1 MSKPSETD
9 KRYDRY
15 AEIFDNPVDH
25 EVLERGNRVLHH
37 EFMENF
43 AQYVSVPRVRDLAD
57 EAQQESLRRTEG
69 DPARRAAELE
79 RQRDW
84 SPARHPIRA
93 KRQGR
98 SR

>member
-9 KRYDRY
+9 KRYERY
-15 AEIFDNPVDH
+15 ADIFDSPETAHSVEEGWRALHWSFVESWNPSGVVRQH
-25 EVLERGNRVLHH
+25 AEA
-37 EFMENF
+37 
-43 AQYVSVPRVRDLAD
+43 AQA
-57 EAQQESLRRTEG
+57 ESLRRTEG

>member
-25 EVLERGNRVLHH
+25 EVIERGNRVLHN

-43 AQYVSVPRVRDLAD
+43 ARYVGQPRVRDLAS
-57 EAQQESLRRTEG
+57 EAQAESLRRAG
-69 DPARRAAELE
+69 SNPARREAELE
-79 RQRDW
+79 HQRDW

>member
-1 MSKPSETD
+1 MSRPSETD
-9 KRYDRY
+9 KRYERY
-15 AEIFDNPVDH
+15 ADIFDSPETAHSIEEGWRALHWSFVEAYNPSGV
-25 EVLERGNRVLHH
+25 
-37 EFMENF
+37 
-43 AQYVSVPRVRDLAD
+43 VRQHAE
-57 EAQQESLRRTEG
+57 EAQRESLRRTQG

>member
-9 KRYDRY
+9 KRYEQY
-15 AEIFDNPVDH
+15 ANIFDAPETAHSIEEGWRALHWSFV
-25 EVLERGNRVLHH
+25 ERWDTRGH
-37 EFMENF
+37 
-43 AQYVSVPRVRDLAD
+43 VRDLAQR
-57 EAQQESLRRTEG
+57 AQEESLRRAG
-69 DPARRAAELE
+69 SDRARREAEL
-79 RQRDW
+79 QHQQDW